1 VQDPITGQW
10 VDPFA
15 LYDAQGLRLWGVENP
30 ASYNLILDGQVA
42 YTFTSQDS
50 GFTIDAM
57 GNNQIIGGYLDNLG
71 AQGAYPLP
79 SGAFVGA
86 NLGSTTCTWLG
97 GESTIAAVRASDTIG
112 SPILW
117 GGAFAG
123 VASGYIGLEF
133 YTDGQPYYGWVRV
146 GAPVSINGGWIY
158 DYAYETSPDTP
169 IKAGQTN
176 EPIYFEATFSGD
188 NEVPPDRSTHSGN
201 GSFILESYV
210 DGYRLSYNVEL
221 DGAFQ
226 PTSAGIFGP
235 AKPCLNS
242 SHLIADL
249 GTYTISNLPPPL
261 LPIGPVP
268 LDLQRPEPISPV
280 YPSVLVYSGQIT
292 LAGNQV
298 AELLQGQLYVNFKS
312 AKYREGELRGEIF
325 PTAPIQFSA
334 TLSGRNEIPRN
345 VSAHRGE
352 AAFTLAGNNLTYELA
367 LDNFTFTSAGI
378 YAAPIAF
385 PSPFDLIAKLDITL
399 GVVIPV
405 GGLPGVLGLPGQ
417 TLYEGQSALSL
428 TDEEVYR
435 LKHGEFYIEVLT
447 PHFRNGE
454 IGGRILPNE

>member
-1 VQDPITGQW
+1 
-10 VDPFA
+10 
-15 LYDAQGLRLWGVENP
+15 
-30 ASYNLILDGQVA
+30 
-42 YTFTSQDS
+42 
-50 GFTIDAM
+50 
-57 GNNQIIGGYLDNLG
+57 
-71 AQGAYPLP
+71 
-79 SGAFVGA
+79 
-86 NLGSTTCTWLG
+86 
-97 GESTIAAVRASDTIG
+97 
-112 SPILW
+112 
-117 GGAFAG
+117 
-123 VASGYIGLEF
+123 
-133 YTDGQPYYGWVRV
+133 
-146 GAPVSINGGWIY
+146 
-158 DYAYETSPDTP
+158 
-169 IKAGQTN
+169 
-176 EPIYFEATFSGD
+176 
-188 NEVPPDRSTHSGN
+188 
-201 GSFILESYV
+201 
-210 DGYRLSYNVEL
+210 
-221 DGAFQ
+221 
-226 PTSAGIFGP
+226 
-235 AKPCLNS
+235 
-242 SHLIADL
+242 
-249 GTYTISNLPPPL
+249 
-261 LPIGPVP
+261 
-268 LDLQRPEPISPV
+268 
-280 YPSVLVYSGQIT
+280 
-292 LAGNQV
+292 
-298 AELLQGQLYVNFKS
+298 VNFKS